1 MARGAAH
8 RQARTVANGFGEIE
22 LRTGNMTVVNGSVD
36 GEL

>member
-1 MARGAAH
+1 
-8 RQARTVANGFGEIE
+8 VANGFGEIE